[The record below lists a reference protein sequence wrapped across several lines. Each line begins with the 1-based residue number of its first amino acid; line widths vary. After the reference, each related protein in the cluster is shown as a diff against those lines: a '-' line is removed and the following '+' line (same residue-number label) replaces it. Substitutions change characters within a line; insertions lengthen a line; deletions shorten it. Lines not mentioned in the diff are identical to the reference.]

1 MKNFILL
8 LLITSFTYAQS
19 TLSGLVVDKETNLPL
34 ADANVV
40 LYGGDESD
48 NIGGT
53 STDANGQFSFENI
66 QMKGD
71 LKILVKIIGYADDTK
86 MVTLGNQSNLSLK
99 FELIQT
105 SVALKGVEVYSSLR
119 KVNEGDLA
127 SSAIIFNDELK
138 TRQGQHFSD
147 LIQKVP
153 NLNYAGGTSRP
164 RYFQIRG

>member
-19 TLSGLVVDKETNLPL
+19 TLSGLVVDKETTLPL

-40 LYGGDESD
+40 LYGGDEWA

-53 STDANGQFSFENI
+53 STDANGQFSLENI
-66 QMKGD
+66 QMEGD
-71 LKILVKIIGYADDTK
+71 LKILVKVIGYSDDTR

-105 SVALKGVEVYSSLR
+105 SVALKGV
-119 KVNEGDLA
+119 
-127 SSAIIFNDELK
+127 
-138 TRQGQHFSD
+138 
-147 LIQKVP
+147 
-153 NLNYAGGTSRP
+153 
-164 RYFQIRG
+164 